1 MDYDALL
8 ELGADLGYG
17 LQYAGGEIH
26 RVEESVNRLFQ
37 AYGISTG
44 AVYAIPNCLIVS
56 LTTPEGHALTR
67 VRRVGYHGTDIAS
80 MEAYNALCRSLC
92 AHRPPLAQAR
102 QELNAIPQQVTQYN
116 LPWELA
122 GSFLTCFWFAL
133 FFSGTWLDGLAAG
146 LCGLSTGLCLRFMS
160 WLHTNLFFKTAA
172 AGFVS
177 ALAACALGWLGI
189 GHNVDTVIIGALMT
203 LVPGVLFTN
212 FIRDT
217 IGGDTMTG
225 LIKLVEVVLISGALA
240 LGTGAAMAVGRAIF
254 GAPAA
259 GAAVSVPWGLG
270 CLYAALAC
278 AGFCILYNVPIG
290 PGLALCCLGGGLGWL
305 VYLPAASLSGSDL
318 VGYFAAGLAI
328 SLYSEIMA
336 RIRRCPVT
344 GYLLV
349 SFFPLVPGAGL
360 YYTLDYFIRSE
371 TAAAVSKG
379 THTLAIAVCL
389 AVGVLLMASAVRMWL
404 TFRWKRR
411 PPHAPV

>member
-122 GSFLTCFWFAL
+122 GSFITCFWFAL
-133 FFSGTWLDGLAAG
+133 FFSGTWLDGQAAG
-146 LCGLSTGLCLRFMS
+146 L
-160 WLHTNLFFKTAA
+160 
-172 AGFVS
+172 
-177 ALAACALGWLGI
+177 
-189 GHNVDTVIIGALMT
+189 NVDTVIIGALMT

-290 PGLALCCLGGGLGWL
+290 RGLALCCLGGGLGWL